1 MEATSSIKPTGE
13 GKVSEKRRRRQK
25 RSMLIS
31 VTHANIKLI
40 IERNQRMEGK
50 SFRGR
55 NG

>member
-13 GKVSEKRRRRQK
+13 GKVSEKKRRQK
-25 RSMLIS
+25 CSMLIS
-31 VTHANIKLI
+31 VTRANVKFI

-55 NG
+55 ND

>member
-1 MEATSSIKPTGE
+1 MEATSSIKATGE
-13 GKVSEKRRRRQK
+13 GKVSKKRRRQK

-31 VTHANIKLI
+31 VTHTNIKFI

-55 NG
+55 ND